1 MSKTLRRRFV
11 RGKAFLRLP
20 GVIAKT
26 GLPAASIYELMAAGK
41 FPKQVP
47 LSENRVAWVDE
58 EIDAWQDERIAAR
71 DQTAA

>member
-1 MSKTLRRRFV
+1 
-11 RGKAFLRLP
+11 
-20 GVIAKT
+20 VIAKT